1 MPASAPGG
9 QVEFRRTLCA
19 SFLFKMYL
27 HVRQE
32 MVDAG
37 VAVSPDMVL
46 TRDVVSAVRNLL
58 LLFLFF
64 FSRQMSVDFL
74 LSRQVR
80 GCWGLCMLLLLL
92 LLLLC
97 VCLYVCVFSSL
108 DKCVLFIGWHRA
120 FVFVCVCVPH
130 PFHLQ
135 VRTEPRPLS
144 HGSQEY
150 QETPQQ
156 LQPVG
161 QSIVHQSARLQ
172 VTGEAKYLD
181 DMPMPVNGY
190 HAVVVLSTKP
200 HARLTAV
207 DATAAL
213 QAPGAVA
220 FISAKD
226 LPAGGSNV
234 QGDVI
239 HDEELF
245 VLPLLLLLL
254 LLFLLSAIGCVFSCT
269 TRINECVDVCCG
281 GGERTVGESFDTP
294 V

>member
-1 MPASAPGG
+1 LRLSLSLFTKLFSIEWSAIQARCVIYILIQHFP
-9 QVEFRRTLCA
+9 
-19 SFLFKMYL
+19 
-27 HVRQE
+27 
-32 MVDAG
+32 
-37 VAVSPDMVL
+37 P
-46 TRDVVSAVRNLL
+46 
-58 LLFLFF
+58 
-64 FSRQMSVDFL
+64 FL
-74 LSRQVR
+74 LV
-80 GCWGLCMLLLLL
+80 
-92 LLLLC
+92 
-97 VCLYVCVFSSL
+97 
-108 DKCVLFIGWHRA
+108 
-120 FVFVCVCVPH
+120 
-130 PFHLQ
+130 Q

-156 LQPVG
+156 LEPVG

-207 DATAAL
+207 DATTAL
-213 QAPGAVA
+213 QTPGAVA

-245 VLPLLLLLL
+245 VHPTFQFF
-254 LLFLLSAIGCVFSCT
+254 FLCVCVCVRVVCVFCRDKKT
-269 TRINECVDVCCG
+269 QKC
-281 GGERTVGESFDTP
+281 
-294 V
+294 